1 MSQDPQ
7 KPRIDLH
14 DERRSFRD
22 SLFPGILRRT
32 LETAAATEDAIRGVV
47 GDIKMPKEVATYII
61 EVADTTKKEVVR
73 VAARE
78 FREFLES
85 ANLTEELAKILTT
98 LSFEIRTE
106 IRFIP
111 NDQALRPTVKSH
123 VRLKSQDGEI
133 DEPVRRDSKL
143 VEGID
148 DIMRGVAG
156 DLTERLL
163 RRKKDSVTTDEP
175 DADSAPKGND
185 GKGAQHGSGR
195 AAASS
200 AKRNSSTSDSRGSK
214 PASAASPS
222 SASGSTTTAT
232 RADTESAAKTTSP
245 SSSSKSSSTASPRST
260 TRSTRSRT
268 KASKASSS
276 SASDSKGSRKS

>member
-1 MSQDPQ
+1 MSQDSSQ

-14 DERRSFRD
+14 DDRRSFRD

-47 GDIKMPKEVATYII
+47 GDIKMPKEVAAYII

-85 ANLTEELAKILTT
+85 ANLTDELAKILTT

-106 IRFIP
+106 VRFIP
-111 NDQALRPTVKSH
+111 NDQALRPNVKSQ

-156 DLTERLL
+156 DITDRLL
-163 RRKKDSVTTDEP
+163 RRRKEPGASDEP
-175 DADSAPKGND
+175 APVQKDVSADAQSQVPDRKVETVAADASAPGTSRASSK
-185 GKGAQHGSGR
+185 AQDSPKPEARSGTANTEDT
-195 AAASS
+195 AAA
-200 AKRNSSTSDSRGSK
+200 KK
-214 PASAASPS
+214 
-222 SASGSTTTAT
+222 
-232 RADTESAAKTTSP
+232 
-245 SSSSKSSSTASPRST
+245 PRST
-260 TRSTRSRT
+260 TRSARSR
-268 KASKASSS
+268 SKSASSS
-276 SASDSKGSRKS
+276 AANPKSRSRSSSRSSD